1 MDNYAAFQSQ
11 FMSGTF
17 TMNESTPVAFITGAT
32 SGIGHACAHRFARA
46 GWALVLTGR
55 RQERLDAL
63 QATLEKLV
71 PVHTA
76 QLDVSDPHGVAKVV
90 AELPEPFQRVHAL
103 INNAGL
109 ALGKGPAQT
118 ADLDD
123 WYRMIDTNIKGLITV
138 TRHLLPK
145 LIAAGPGATVIN
157 LGSIAAHTP
166 YPGGHVYGATKAF
179 VEQFSYNLRC
189 DVGPQGVRV
198 TDLAPGMTAS
208 EFTLVRMKGD
218 RNIADSYYEGTQPLQ
233 PEDIAEQALHVASLP
248 PHVNITRLEVMPLC
262 QQWSAPTILRV

>member
-1 MDNYAAFQSQ
+1 MHEAA
-11 FMSGTF
+11 
-17 TMNESTPVAFITGAT
+17 PVAFITGAT
-32 SGIGHACAHRFARA
+32 SGIGLACAHRFAQA

-55 RQERLDAL
+55 RLERLDTL
-63 QATLEKLV
+63 QATLEKHV
-71 PVHTA
+71 PVYTA
-76 QLDVSDPHGVAKVV
+76 QLDVSDPQAVANVV
-90 AELPEPFQRVHAL
+90 AALPERFQHVHTL

-109 ALGKGPAQT
+109 ALGKGPAQS

-123 WYRMIDTNIKGLITV
+123 WYRMIDTNVKGLVTV

-208 EFTLVRMKGD
+208 DFTLIRMKGD
-218 RNIADSYYEGTQPLQ
+218 SNAADNYYEGAQPLQ

-262 QQWSAPTILRV
+262 QQWSAPTILRD

>member
-1 MDNYAAFQSQ
+1 MQE
-11 FMSGTF
+11 T
-17 TMNESTPVAFITGAT
+17 TPVVFITGAT
-32 SGIGHACAHRFARA
+32 SGIGHACAHRFAEA

-63 QATLEKLV
+63 EATLEKLV
-71 PVHTA
+71 PVYTA
-76 QLDVSDPHGVAKVV
+76 QMDVSDAQAVSMVV
-90 AELPEPFQRVHAL
+90 GALPERFQRVHAL

-123 WYRMIDTNIKGLITV
+123 WHRMIDTNIKGLVTV
-138 TRHLLPK
+138 TRYLLPK

-157 LGSIAAHTP
+157 LGSVAAHIP

-198 TDLAPGMTAS
+198 TDLAPGMTES

-218 RNIADSYYEGTQPLQ
+218 SNIADSYYAGTRPLQ

-248 PHVNITRLEVMPLC
+248 PHVNITRLEVTPLC
-262 QQWSAPTILRV
+262 QQYSAPTILRD

>member
-1 MDNYAAFQSQ
+1 MHEAA
-11 FMSGTF
+11 
-17 TMNESTPVAFITGAT
+17 PVAFITGAT
-32 SGIGHACAHRFARA
+32 SGIGLACAHRFAQA

-55 RQERLDAL
+55 RKERLDTL
-63 QATLEKLV
+63 QATLEKHV
-71 PVHTA
+71 PIYTA
-76 QLDVSDPHGVAKVV
+76 HMDVSDPHSVAKVV
-90 AELPEPFQRVHAL
+90 AALPERFQHVHAL

-109 ALGKGPAQT
+109 ALGKGPAQS
-118 ADLDD
+118 AELDD
-123 WYRMIDTNIKGLITV
+123 WYRMIDTNIKGLVTV
-138 TRHLLPK
+138 TRHLLAK
-145 LIAAGPGATVIN
+145 LIAAGPGSTVIN

-189 DVGPQGVRV
+189 DIGPQGVRV

-218 RNIADSYYEGTQPLQ
+218 SNVADSYYEGAQPLQ

-262 QQWSAPTILRV
+262 QQWSAPTILRD

>member
-1 MDNYAAFQSQ
+1 MHEAA
-11 FMSGTF
+11 
-17 TMNESTPVAFITGAT
+17 PVVFITGAT
-32 SGIGHACAHRFARA
+32 SGIGLACAHRFAQA

-63 QATLEKLV
+63 QATLEKHV

-76 QLDVSDPHGVAKVV
+76 QLDVSDPQAVANVV
-90 AELPEPFQRVHAL
+90 AALPERFQHVHTL

-109 ALGKGPAQT
+109 ALGKGPAQS

-123 WYRMIDTNIKGLITV
+123 WYRMIDTNVKGLVTV
-138 TRHLLPK
+138 TRHLLSK
-145 LIAAGPGATVIN
+145 LIAAGPGSTVIN

-218 RNIADSYYEGTQPLQ
+218 SNIADSYYEGAQPLQ

-262 QQWSAPTILRV
+262 QQWSAPTILRD

>member
-1 MDNYAAFQSQ
+1 MHEAA
-11 FMSGTF
+11 
-17 TMNESTPVAFITGAT
+17 PVAFITGAT
-32 SGIGHACAHRFARA
+32 SGIGLACAHRFAQA

-55 RQERLDAL
+55 RLERLDAL
-63 QATLEKLV
+63 QATLEKHV
-71 PVHTA
+71 PVYTA
-76 QLDVSDPHGVAKVV
+76 KLDVSDPQAVANVV
-90 AELPEPFQRVHAL
+90 AALPERFQHVHTL

-109 ALGKGPAQT
+109 ALGKGPAQS

-123 WYRMIDTNIKGLITV
+123 WFRMIDTNVKGLVTV

-218 RNIADSYYEGTQPLQ
+218 SNVADNYYEGTQPLQ

-262 QQWSAPTILRV
+262 QQWSAPTILRD

>member
-1 MDNYAAFQSQ
+1 MHEAA
-11 FMSGTF
+11 
-17 TMNESTPVAFITGAT
+17 PVAFITGAT
-32 SGIGHACAHRFARA
+32 SGIGLACAHRFARA

-55 RQERLDAL
+55 REERLGAL

-76 QLDVSDPHGVAKVV
+76 PLDVSDPDAVARVV
-90 AELPEPFQRVHAL
+90 AALPERFARVHTL

-109 ALGKGPAQT
+109 ALGKGPAQS

-123 WYRMIDTNIKGLITV
+123 WYRMIDTNIKGLVTV
-138 TRHLLPK
+138 TRHLLPT

-157 LGSIAAHTP
+157 LGSVAAHTP
-166 YPGGHVYGATKAF
+166 YPGGHIYGATKAF

-189 DVGPQGVRV
+189 DVGPKGVRV

-218 RNIADSYYEGTQPLQ
+218 STVADSYYEGTQPLQ
-233 PEDIAEQALHVASLP
+233 PKDIAEQALHVASLP
-248 PHVNITRLEVMPLC
+248 PHVNITRIEVMPLC
-262 QQWSAPTILRV
+262 QQWSAPTILRD

>member
-1 MDNYAAFQSQ
+1 MHEAA
-11 FMSGTF
+11 
-17 TMNESTPVAFITGAT
+17 PVAFITGAT
-32 SGIGHACAHRFARA
+32 SGIGLACAHRFAQA

-55 RQERLDAL
+55 RHERLEAL
-63 QATLEKLV
+63 QATLEKHV
-71 PVHTA
+71 PVHIA
-76 QLDVSDPHGVAKVV
+76 QLDVSDPAAVAKVV
-90 AELPEPFQRVHAL
+90 AALPERFKHVHTL

-109 ALGKGPAQT
+109 ALGKGPAQS

-123 WYRMIDTNIKGLITV
+123 WYRMIDTNVKGLVTV
-138 TRHLLPK
+138 TRHLLAQ
-145 LIAAGPGATVIN
+145 LIAAGPGSTVIN

-218 RNIADSYYEGTQPLQ
+218 SNVADNYYEGAQPLQ

-262 QQWSAPTILRV
+262 QQWSAPTILRD